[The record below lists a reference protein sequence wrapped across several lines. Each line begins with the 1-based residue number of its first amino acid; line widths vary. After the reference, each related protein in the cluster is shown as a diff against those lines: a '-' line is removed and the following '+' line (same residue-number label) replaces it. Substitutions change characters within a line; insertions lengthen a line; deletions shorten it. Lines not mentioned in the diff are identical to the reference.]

1 LYREEAPVF
10 DHELRIEIARD
21 RAARLSHD
29 MEVAS
34 LRPRRGRRAVGELM
48 IRVGN
53 SLARERRPACREAT
67 FRA

>member
-1 LYREEAPVF
+1 MF
-10 DHELRIEIARD
+10 DHEFRIDFARD

-29 MEVAS
+29 MQLPAP
-34 LRPRRGRRAVGELM
+34 RPGRARRAVGELM

-53 SLARERRPACREAT
+53 SLARERRPACREVS